1 MSPSTRNR
9 IRLLGVSAIAAL
21 CLATPVAAETV
32 SLDFG
37 DADFTNPTLI
47 TNTFWPLPEG
57 AAFVYMAET
66 ADGCEIDVVEVV
78 APADENGTKQI
89 TFDGQTV
96 QARVVLDQAYE
107 AETCDY
113 PPDPEDLVEK
123 TYDWFAQDDDGNIW
137 YLGEDSRECEDGVCD
152 AAPGEGSWEAGVD
165 DAEPGIIMLAE
176 PQSGDRYRQEFAE
189 GVAEDWGMVMNLGAS
204 VRLRRDD
211 AFDDGTFDD
220 CIVIKEWNDLE
231 PGHMEQKTYCSG
243 VGLVLVEEHHGTIVR
258 LERVDPEEAGDDA
271 FEFLIP
277 PEN

>member
-9 IRLLGVSAIAAL
+9 IRLLGVTAVAAL
-21 CLATPVAAETV
+21 CLASPASARTV
-32 SLDFG
+32 SLSWA

-47 TNTFWPLPEG
+47 TNAFSPLPEN
-57 AAFVYMAET
+57 ATFVYMAET
-66 ADGCEIDVVEVV
+66 PDGCEINIVEVL
-78 APADENGTKQI
+78 APGDENGTKQS
-89 TFDGQTV
+89 TFDGKTV

-123 TYDWFAQDDDGNIW
+123 TYDWFAQDDDDNIW
-137 YLGEDSRECEDGVCD
+137 YLGEDSRECEEGVCD

-189 GVAEDWGMVMNLGAS
+189 GVAEDWGMVMNMGAS

-211 AFDDGTFDD
+211 AFGDGTFDD
-220 CIVIKEWNDLE
+220 CIVTKEWNDLE
-231 PGHMEQKTYCSG
+231 PGHIEQKTYCEG
-243 VGLVLVEEHHGTIVR
+243 VGLVLVEEHHGAVVR
-258 LERVDPEEAGDDA
+258 LERVDPEEADNDA
-271 FEFLIP
+271 FEFRIP
-277 PEN
+277 PID